1 MLQVKRSLL
10 VFSMLLF
17 AACNAITQLFQATQ
31 IPAPTPTALEITD
44 TPLPPTATVAPT
56 ATATLTQVQTDTPV
70 PVPTEPPTTA
80 TAASLIDA
88 YSVTMMA
95 EFGSMGALMNVA
107 QYFNPVGTPVQN
119 WHNIPIMSQA
129 IAGQEFKTNVYSY
142 TASATLAQAR
152 QFYESKA
159 GSLGLINSPGTGY
172 SGTGNNA
179 SHNVDFISPNVSIVL
194 TSFDNDTGHVIVVL
208 STAQ

>member
-1 MLQVKRSLL
+1 MLQVKRYLL
-10 VFSMLLF
+10 VFSVLLF
-17 AACNAITQLFQATQ
+17 AACNAVTQLFQATQ
-31 IPAPTPTALEITD
+31 IPVSTPTALEVTD

-56 ATATLTQVQTDTPV
+56 ATATLTQVPTDSPV
-70 PVPTEPPTTA
+70 PVTTEPPVTA

-88 YSVTMMA
+88 YAATMMA
-95 EFGSMGALMNVA
+95 EFGSMGALTNVG
-107 QYFNPVGTPVQN
+107 QYFHPVGTPVQN

-129 IAGQEFKTNVYSY
+129 TAGQEFNANVYSY
-142 TASATLAQAR
+142 IAAATLAQAR

-172 SGTGNNA
+172 SGTGTNA
-179 SHNVDFISPNVSIVL
+179 SHNVDFMSHNVSIVL

>member
-1 MLQVKRSLL
+1 MLQVKRYLL
-10 VFSMLLF
+10 VFSVLLF
-17 AACNAITQLFQATQ
+17 AACNAVTQLFQSTQ
-31 IPAPTPTALEITD
+31 IPVSTPTVPQVTD

-56 ATATLTQVQTDTPV
+56 ATATLTQVPTDTPV
-70 PVPTEPPTTA
+70 PVPTEPPRTA

-88 YSVTMMA
+88 YSATMEA
-95 EFGSMGALMNVA
+95 EFGAMGALMNVA

-129 IAGQEFKTNVYSY
+129 TAGQEFKTNVYSY
-142 TASATLAQAR
+142 KATATLAQAS

-159 GSLGLINSPGTGY
+159 ASLGLMNLPGTGY
-172 SGTGNNA
+172 SGTGTNA
-179 SHNVDFISPNVSIVL
+179 SHNVDFTSRNVSIVL

>member
-1 MLQVKRSLL
+1 MLQVKRYLL
-10 VFSMLLF
+10 VFSVLLF
-17 AACNAITQLFQATQ
+17 AACNAVTQLFQAAQTSV
-31 IPAPTPTALEITD
+31 ATPTALEVTD
-44 TPLPPTATVAPT
+44 TPLPPTATPAPT
-56 ATATLTQVQTDTPV
+56 ATVTLTQVSTDTPV
-70 PVPTEPPTTA
+70 PVPTEPPVTA

-88 YSVTMMA
+88 YASTMMA
-95 EFGSMGALMNVA
+95 EFGSMGALTNVA
-107 QYFNPVGTPVQN
+107 QYFNPVGTPVQD

-129 IAGQEFKTNVYSY
+129 TAGQEFNTNVYSY
-142 TASATLAQAR
+142 IAAATLAQAK

-172 SGTGNNA
+172 SGTGTNA
-179 SHNVDFISPNVSIVL
+179 SHNVDFMSHNVSIVL

>member
-1 MLQVKRSLL
+1 MLQVKRYLL
-10 VFSMLLF
+10 VFSVLLF
-17 AACNAITQLFQATQ
+17 AACNAVTQLFQAAQTSVST
-31 IPAPTPTALEITD
+31 PTPLEVTD
-44 TPLPPTATVAPT
+44 TPLPPTATMAPT
-56 ATATLTQVQTDTPV
+56 TTATLTQVPTDTPV
-70 PVPTEPPTTA
+70 PVPTEPPGTA

-107 QYFNPVGTPVQN
+107 QYFNPVGIPVQN

-129 IAGQEFKTNVYSY
+129 TEGQEFKTNVYSY
-142 TASATLAQAR
+142 TAAATLAQAR
-152 QFYESKA
+152 QFYVSKA
-159 GSLGLINSPGTGY
+159 GSLGLTNSPGTGY

-179 SHNVDFISPNVSIVL
+179 SHNVDFTSHNLSIVL
-194 TSFDNDTGHVIVVL
+194 TSFDNDTGHVIVVI